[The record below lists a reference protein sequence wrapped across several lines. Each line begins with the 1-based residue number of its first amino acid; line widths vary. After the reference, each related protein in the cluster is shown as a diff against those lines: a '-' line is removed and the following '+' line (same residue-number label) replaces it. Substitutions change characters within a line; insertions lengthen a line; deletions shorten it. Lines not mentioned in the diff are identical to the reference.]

1 MTIHDEVGDE
11 RARRFRDLTLPCL
24 DNAYRLA
31 YFLMRNRTD
40 AEDAVQE
47 CYLRALRHF
56 DTYRGPAIKPWLLM
70 ILRNVCYGTFARRGQ
85 QEQPAAVDDAQEQQ
99 PLWREPQAAPDS
111 ALLRQQES
119 AAVRNLVDAL
129 PAPYREAIVLREF
142 NDMSYREIAEV
153 SGVPVGT
160 VMSRLARGRAML
172 LPGWKAREGAAQP
185 ASQRPP
191 TQKPQALLRVASLN
205 SSAAD
210 RRHRPASQALSWNP
224 RDE

>member
-1 MTIHDEVGDE
+1 MTCHDEVGDE

-24 DNAYRLA
+24 DDAYRLA

-85 QEQPAAVDDAQEQQ
+85 QEQLGDDDTAAEQAMWQ
-99 PLWREPQAAPDS
+99 EPQAPPDS
-111 ALLRQQES
+111 ALLSRQERE
-119 AAVRNLVDAL
+119 AVRKLVEAL
-129 PAPYREAIVLREF
+129 PPPFREAIVLREF

-153 SGVPVGT
+153 AGVPVGT
-160 VMSRLARGRAML
+160 VMSRIARGRAML
-172 LPGWKAREGAAQP
+172 LAGWKARASDVPQQDASGAVGAFQP
-185 ASQRPP
+185 RP
-191 TQKPQALLRVASLN
+191 
-205 SSAAD
+205 SSA
-210 RRHRPASQALSWNP
+210 RRTTAP
-224 RDE
+224 R